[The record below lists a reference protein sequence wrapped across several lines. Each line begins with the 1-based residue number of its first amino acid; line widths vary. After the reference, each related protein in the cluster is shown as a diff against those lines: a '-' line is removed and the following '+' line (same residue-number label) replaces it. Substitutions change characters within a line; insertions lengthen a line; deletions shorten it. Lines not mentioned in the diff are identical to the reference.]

1 MSEGSKNHIGERTEV
16 YYLGGLNVDHL
27 VNGMLIFEKTGRTEM
42 GRRDLRCSRTKQ
54 DVLGLIPGRAYLSF
68 SYLFFSFSLL
78 YLYMAVI
85 LCIVF

>member
-1 MSEGSKNHIGERTEV
+1 MKGAKTILVRGQKFIILEV
-16 YYLGGLNVDHL
+16 FVDHL
-27 VNGMLIFEKTGRTEM
+27 VNGVLIFEKTGRTEM
-42 GRRDLRCSRTKQ
+42 GRRDLRCSHTKQ
-54 DVLGLIPGRAYLSF
+54 DALSLIPGRAYLSF